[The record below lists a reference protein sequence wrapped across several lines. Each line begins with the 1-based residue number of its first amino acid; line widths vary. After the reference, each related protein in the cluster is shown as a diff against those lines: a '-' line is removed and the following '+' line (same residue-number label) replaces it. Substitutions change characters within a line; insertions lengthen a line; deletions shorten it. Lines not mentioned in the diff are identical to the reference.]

1 MPRATS
7 LARPGWAGN
16 PSPRRPIRRRPAP
29 GSPASTCGRSA
40 RRGVADFAWWSGLN
54 GRQAADAIAAHETID
69 VGGGLLLRAGDLAH
83 YESTEPLDGAITLL
97 PKWDAW
103 TMGYPLDGR
112 SRFLD
117 RDVHDRV
124 FDGDGNGLGMV
135 LVEGRAVGAW
145 VHRAAGTTMEVDLDP
160 FERPSARL
168 GAALDDRFGELATFL
183 GYRRAVV
190 RHVDTVVPQRRR
202 IRRPLD

>member
-1 MPRATS
+1 M
-7 LARPGWAGN
+7 G
-16 PSPRRPIRRRPAP
+16 
-29 GSPASTCGRSA
+29 
-40 RRGVADFAWWSGLN
+40 DGL
-54 GRQAADAIAAHETID
+54 
-69 VGGGLLLRAGDLAH
+69 LLLRATDEAAF
-83 YESTEPLDGAITLL
+83 ERTRPLSGVVTLL

-135 LVEGRAVGAW
+135 LVDGRAAGAW
-145 VHRAAGTTMEVDLDP
+145 LHRAAGTAMEVDLDL
-160 FERPSARL
+160 FDRPGSRL
-168 GAALDDRFGELATFL
+168 RAGAGEAFGDLAAFL

-190 RHVDTVVPQRRR
+190 RDVDTVIPNRRR
-202 IRRPLD
+202 IRRPMRLTATGRSCR